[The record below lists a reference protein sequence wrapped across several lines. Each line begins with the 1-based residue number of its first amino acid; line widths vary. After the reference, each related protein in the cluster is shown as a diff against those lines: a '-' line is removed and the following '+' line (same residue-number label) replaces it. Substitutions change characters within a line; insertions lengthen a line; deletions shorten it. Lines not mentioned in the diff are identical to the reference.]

1 MDLTPLMKPTSVA
14 VVGASQRMGRATRVV
29 ANLQR
34 FGYGGR
40 VFPINPRYPDVLGL
54 PCYPDLASTP
64 APADVVVVAIPAEQ
78 VPGLL
83 EAAVESGVRAA
94 VILSSGFGEA
104 GPVGKARQAT
114 LERLAA
120 ERGLLICG
128 PNCYGVF
135 NLRDGVATFSADLAE
150 PLRPGPVGLVSQS
163 GGFSHAIAE
172 HLMQQRQVGLS
183 YIVSCGN
190 QAGVTVEDYVEFL
203 VEDEDTKVIG
213 VFVEGFRQ
221 PAKLRQVAAQARE
234 RGKPI
239 VALKVGQSEN
249 AREAMLAH
257 TGSLAGTP
265 EIVDAALRQWGIVPV
280 GSLNEM
286 LDTLTLLAA
295 ARRHRR
301 GWRVT
306 VLSGLGGECG
316 RLADVAER
324 AGVELPPLS
333 PASVTALRSFMPD
346 FANPRNPLDGTGAMY
361 ENPELFPRL
370 LDVLLTDEATDVVA
384 VNLRANVPR
393 PGAWAPSR
401 EFSRAVGAAVS
412 RGTDRL
418 VACFSSFAGGDLD
431 PEVVR
436 TLAEAGVPFLE
447 STETALRALRHARE
461 HRRFLDAPAS
471 DPLPGLTGH
480 GVLPAGRSGVL
491 TSAEAMALLRA
502 VGIPLAETV
511 AAKSA
516 DDAVTAAEHLGFP
529 VVVKVDSADIVHK
542 TDVGGVRVGCA
553 DAAAVREA
561 TGQILAEAPRRSP
574 GARIDG
580 VLVQR
585 MVRDGIEMI
594 LGVKH
599 DALFGPAVVC
609 GFGGVF
615 VDLLRDVSIRVPP
628 FGVATARQMLAG
640 LRGAALL
647 QGARGRPPA
656 DVAGLADT
664 LARLAAL
671 AEAHRGRLRA
681 LDLNPVLVLEEGRG
695 VVAVDWL
702 IELS

>member
-34 FGYGGR
+34 FGYAGR
-40 VFPINPRYPDVLGL
+40 VFPINPKYPDVLGL

-120 ERGLLICG
+120 EQGLLICG

-135 NLRDGVATFSADLAE
+135 NLREGVATFSADLAE
-150 PLRPGPVGLVSQS
+150 PLRPGAVGLVSQS

-172 HLMQQRQVGLS
+172 HLMQQRLVGLS

-203 VEDEDTKVIG
+203 VEDEDTEVIG

-265 EIVDAALRQWGIVPV
+265 EIVEAALRQWGIVPV
-280 GSLNEM
+280 ESLNEM

-295 ARRHRR
+295 ARRRRR

-333 PASVTALRSFMPD
+333 PASVTTLKSFMPD
-346 FANPRNPLDGTGAMY
+346 FANPRTRSTGRA
-361 ENPELFPRL
+361 PCTRIPSCFPACSTCSSRMKPP
-370 LDVLLTDEATDVVA
+370 TSSPSTCAPMSRG
-384 VNLRANVPR
+384 RA
-393 PGAWAPSR
+393 PGRRHASSAGSSARPSR
-401 EFSRAVGAAVS
+401 AARTGSSRASARSPAAISTPRSCARWRRRACRFSRARRPRCAPCA
-412 RGTDRL
+412 T
-418 VACFSSFAGGDLD
+418 
-431 PEVVR
+431 
-436 TLAEAGVPFLE
+436 
-447 STETALRALRHARE
+447 RA
-461 HRRFLDAPAS
+461 S
-471 DPLPGLTGH
+471 
-480 GVLPAGRSGVL
+480 
-491 TSAEAMALLRA
+491 
-502 VGIPLAETV
+502 
-511 AAKSA
+511 
-516 DDAVTAAEHLGFP
+516 TAASST
-529 VVVKVDSADIVHK
+529 DS
-542 TDVGGVRVGCA
+542 R
-553 DAAAVREA
+553 A
-561 TGQILAEAPRRSP
+561 TQ
-574 GARIDG
+574 
-580 VLVQR
+580 
-585 MVRDGIEMI
+585 
-594 LGVKH
+594 
-599 DALFGPAVVC
+599 
-609 GFGGVF
+609 
-615 VDLLRDVSIRVPP
+615 
-628 FGVATARQMLAG
+628 
-640 LRGAALL
+640 
-647 QGARGRPPA
+647 
-656 DVAGLADT
+656 
-664 LARLAAL
+664 RLA
-671 AEAHRGRLRA
+671 
-681 LDLNPVLVLEEGRG
+681 
-695 VVAVDWL
+695 
-702 IELS
+702 

>member
-1 MDLTPLMKPTSVA
+1 
-14 VVGASQRMGRATRVV
+14 
-29 ANLQR
+29 
-34 FGYGGR
+34 
-40 VFPINPRYPDVLGL
+40 
-54 PCYPDLASTP
+54 
-64 APADVVVVAIPAEQ
+64 
-78 VPGLL
+78 
-83 EAAVESGVRAA
+83 
-94 VILSSGFGEA
+94 
-104 GPVGKARQAT
+104 
-114 LERLAA
+114 
-120 ERGLLICG
+120 
-128 PNCYGVF
+128 
-135 NLRDGVATFSADLAE
+135 
-150 PLRPGPVGLVSQS
+150 
-163 GGFSHAIAE
+163 
-172 HLMQQRQVGLS
+172 
-183 YIVSCGN
+183 
-190 QAGVTVEDYVEFL
+190 
-203 VEDEDTKVIG
+203 
-213 VFVEGFRQ
+213 
-221 PAKLRQVAAQARE
+221 
-234 RGKPI
+234 
-239 VALKVGQSEN
+239 
-249 AREAMLAH
+249 
-257 TGSLAGTP
+257 
-265 EIVDAALRQWGIVPV
+265 
-280 GSLNEM
+280 
-286 LDTLTLLAA
+286 
-295 ARRHRR
+295 
-301 GWRVT
+301 

-401 EFSRAVGAAVS
+401 EFSRAIGAAVS

-471 DPLPGLTGH
+471 DPSPGVTRAGDDGLSAEERVLSGVEATDVHATPPRH
-480 GVLPAGRSGVL
+480 GAFPAGRGGALS
-491 TSAEAMALLRA
+491 SAEAMDLLRGF
-502 VGIPLAETV
+502 GIPLVETV
-511 AAKSA
+511 AAKNA
-516 DDAVTAAEHLGFP
+516 DDAVTAAERLGFP
-529 VVVKVDSADIVHK
+529 VVVKVDSPDIVHK
-542 TDVGGVRVGCA
+542 TDVGGVRIGCA
-553 DAAAVREA
+553 DAMAVREA
-561 TGQILAEAPRRSP
+561 AAEILAEVPRRSP

-580 VLVQR
+580 LLVQR
-585 MVRDGIEMI
+585 MVRGGIEMI

-615 VDLLRDVSIRVPP
+615 VELLRDASIRVPP
-628 FGVATARQMLAG
+628 FGVATARQMLAE

-647 QGARGRPPA
+647 RGARGRPPA
-656 DVAGLADT
+656 DVAALADA

-681 LDLNPVLVLEEGRG
+681 LDLNPVLVLDEGRG
-695 VVAVDWL
+695 VIAVDWL